1 MAMLDERLTMNE
13 DRVRRVDDKLDA
25 LLVAGGAPGVATAA
39 AVVAAA
45 KQQGAGQQA
54 GSPDTSSADQRSSGM

>member
-25 LLVAGGAPGVATAA
+25 LLVAGRAPGVATAA
-39 AVVAAA
+39 AVAAA
-45 KQQGAGQQA
+45 KQQGAAQQA
-54 GSPDTSSADQRSSGM
+54 VSPDTSPADQRRL